1 MHTRL
6 RPPAVRCARAAAGYR
21 GYSFTE
27 LLAALAIVAILLSL
41 ATPGLRRQLATAK
54 VDSAAS
60 QMLGGLAL
68 ARRAA
73 LSSGHS
79 TTLCITGDD
88 STCSFAGSAW
98 MMFSNVG
105 PGIDSRRDPA
115 DRILRRESLPRGVH
129 VSGTRG
135 YATYLPRP
143 RAASTLT
150 FTFCHDGAP
159 DRRRSVVVS
168 QTGRPRLV
176 RIDGVAGRCA

>member
-6 RPPAVRCARAAAGYR
+6 PLPSVRCARAAAGHC
-21 GYSFTE
+21 GYSLTE
-27 LLAALAIVAILLSL
+27 LLVALAIVAILLSL
-41 ATPGLRRQLATAK
+41 AAPGLGRQLAVAK

-98 MMFSNVG
+98 MLFSNVA
-105 PGIDSRRDPA
+105 PGTDSRRDPA
-115 DRILRRESLPRGVH
+115 DLILRRETLPRGVH
-129 VSGTRG
+129 VTGTRG

-150 FTFCHDGAP
+150 FTFCHEGAP
-159 DRRRSVVVS
+159 DRRRSIVVS

-176 RIDGVAGRCA
+176 RTDGVAGRCA